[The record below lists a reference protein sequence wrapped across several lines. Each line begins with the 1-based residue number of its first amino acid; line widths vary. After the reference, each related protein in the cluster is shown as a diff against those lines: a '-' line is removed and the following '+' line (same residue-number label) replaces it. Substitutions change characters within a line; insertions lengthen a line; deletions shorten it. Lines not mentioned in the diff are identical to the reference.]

1 MSERCE
7 LHHCACWVSVTMV
20 TDWTA
25 CSSSGVHLLLA
36 QCLHVRKMRVAPLRM
51 LGIRYHGDGLD
62 CLLVF
67 RAPRSV
73 RREQQFRFLCY
84 RAPSTEQVQETTM
97 RTPTLVV
104 AIILAMAMAGDSAN
118 IERLLHQLRLLAGE
132 ETMDDA
138 PMTHTKGKTVD
149 TEETKLL
156 DLVKKLS
163 LESKELEPIDGDV
176 NGEGDTGV
184 DPNYEMAE
192 TQDQDPTLK
201 DFSGEKVPD
210 VEENYDMA
218 GLGDQNPTS
227 EEGEAEGDEV
237 TEQNYDQ
244 SETGEESLTTIG
256 AEEGGTAV
264 EQNYDVAETG
274 EKDSA
279 LKEVG
284 GEQAPDVGQ
293 NYGMTGPGDQDPTS
307 KDIGGAGPDV
317 EQNYDMAGLRDQDL
331 TSEDGDV
338 NGEGDTDVDPN
349 YEMAE
354 TQDQDP
360 TLKEVGDEKGPDV
373 EQNYD
378 MAGLGDQDLTSEG
391 TQTKYGS
398 STDGHIE
405 NKKAVPAFLAAAAK
419 EIGGKVV
426 SKLGDRIADGVV
438 ENHQEK
444 VVSGL
449 QNYLG
454 KQMDKFDDE
463 YKELLKDTSG
473 LAAGLNRPV
482 EEADIQLV
490 PRPGATMGNMYA
502 PPGWEIRHKYK
513 YKEDRDEERV
523 SSGGQASAY
532 TYPAGLGPV
541 LMNGCFGTGY
551 KNGDPCYKAKIP
563 QEGCPNLI
571 DGATYL
577 GVGFDG
583 RGVYSAESRKKS
595 VIQRSCKNLQTY
607 GKNEVPDSMTVQG
620 IYDTDVESYTF
631 SSTEEYRKYLAEK
644 SAVTSASAMF
654 QEEINKA
661 SGHVAVGGAFGLL
674 WSAGGGGSSQSGS
687 SRQSSRFS
695 ASSSASAQLSEK
707 QTQTFMAMLEINI
720 FRYEIFM
727 DDVTPE
733 QLNVGFLRDF
743 ISLPESYFSPGAE
756 IIFQNFYLR
765 WGTHYIK
772 SAKFGG
778 QLKIIKTKQATQDL
792 SMSEFATKAE
802 ADWKMTLST
811 FSAQASQTKSSSWW
825 HEHESKTE
833 SKQSS
838 GQAASNSQS
847 QANRQEEKQASA
859 QEYSNEALVVQ
870 GGDQKIAAAITEMY
884 TTALTTELRDW
895 LESIND
901 YPKPFSFVLRLVSDL
916 LNIPFVSLFPA
927 GDVDY
932 GCFGR
937 DLKTEVGTDRKY
949 YTQNTTKP
957 DVGNNRSKNG
967 SQPVTVT
974 EIRYCNFEN
983 RKALEDS
990 MTKRRL
996 ALQRAVTVYLEE
1008 GRLLSSDFLLPAGE
1022 AGCETA
1028 MLAFLQEDNTG
1039 VPTWED
1045 MTGGKEFTVVFDMPY
1060 DIQGILRAQDV
1071 LTLKF
1076 YRHKWFSTRKGSV
1089 PHLYDG
1095 YKNGGSNDVQ
1105 AKKISVQGLVMTYD
1119 EGTGV
1124 FTVTDD
1130 DFTASATLLTDLPGW
1145 VKGRDVARAEYKQLL
1160 NHLSQKSD
1168 TVGDVPCSIQWT
1180 NAHRFDPTDKGKCI
1194 LFTAASEGDIFVV
1207 FASIPQN
1214 HETWIYVQITPE
1226 GVALY
1231 KALRLQTTQ
1240 PNDNAGGLGSATLY
1254 QSYFVCVTEDVDE
1267 TTTVVQYGKTPDN
1280 EERPHVW
1287 LSFTFNEVASLRYY
1301 SFGSGESPVK
1311 VMGLS
1316 LLKKQARD
1324 FIICRE
1330 GTELINGVC
1339 QQKCHSECN
1348 GCRTSGS
1355 NSPTDCIACK
1365 HLKVSYPYREGQ
1377 TGDFECV
1384 AQCPQHMKSDTATK
1398 TCSCI
1403 KRMEET
1409 RPNGVVDCVT
1419 ECPLT
1424 HFDDNNVCKK
1434 CSSFCKDVSNE
1445 GKRTCSGPAST
1456 DCDTCKYQ
1464 HEGSCVEGCRPGQ
1477 KAVKGCT
1484 DPLGMES
1491 GAIPDDSITAST
1503 FWGVGYEPYRGRL
1516 NGVAGNGAWAVT
1528 TSTIGEWL
1536 QVDLGEK
1543 KPVTGT
1549 IIQGRY
1555 YYDQWVTS
1563 YKLQYSVDG
1572 RSWIKYA
1579 SSVGSEKVFPG
1590 NTDRNT
1596 PVTNL
1601 LDRPIDAR
1609 YVRFLPQSWHG
1620 YIRMRV
1626 EVLGCTFK
1634 ADNNNTFTCH
1644 RCQPGHAC
1652 KLGDEQED
1660 ICPAGKVSND
1670 NRTMC
1675 VPCAA
1680 GEFSSAP
1687 GAEACQKCPA
1697 GKYSTG
1703 GGSTSCLDCPAGKYS
1718 EAVGSTGCKV
1728 CPAGQYSS
1736 TAGSDGCTD
1745 CPAGQY
1751 SSTAGSDGCTDC
1763 SAGQYSSTAG
1773 SDGCTNCPAGQYSS
1787 TAGSDGCTNCPAGQ
1801 YSSTAG
1807 SDGCTDCPAGQYSD
1821 AAESTGCKVC
1831 PVGKFSDAARSTGCK
1846 DCPAGQYSSRV
1857 GSNRCAY
1864 CPAGQYSSSGSNG
1877 CTDCPVG
1884 RYSNARGSMTCTNCR
1899 AGYYNAATR
1908 STSCTACPPRTY
1920 SSREGL
1926 THCSDCHYGSTTT
1939 GYGKSS
1945 CTDCFSSFQ
1954 HFPRTDCGRHGEYDI
1969 AAYHG
1974 VTARIC
1980 AKKCCQMK
1988 ACLSFQHN
1996 SNNNCSLKN
2005 KRCSSGEKSYASNGN
2020 MYDRPTS

>member
-1 MSERCE
+1 
-7 LHHCACWVSVTMV
+7 
-20 TDWTA
+20 
-25 CSSSGVHLLLA
+25 
-36 QCLHVRKMRVAPLRM
+36 
-51 LGIRYHGDGLD
+51 
-62 CLLVF
+62 
-67 RAPRSV
+67 
-73 RREQQFRFLCY
+73 
-84 RAPSTEQVQETTM
+84 
-97 RTPTLVV
+97 
-104 AIILAMAMAGDSAN
+104 
-118 IERLLHQLRLLAGE
+118 
-132 ETMDDA
+132 
-138 PMTHTKGKTVD
+138 
-149 TEETKLL
+149 
-156 DLVKKLS
+156 
-163 LESKELEPIDGDV
+163 
-176 NGEGDTGV
+176 
-184 DPNYEMAE
+184 
-192 TQDQDPTLK
+192 
-201 DFSGEKVPD
+201 
-210 VEENYDMA
+210 MA
-218 GLGDQNPTS
+218 GLGDQN
-227 EEGEAEGDEV
+227 
-237 TEQNYDQ
+237 
-244 SETGEESLTTIG
+244 
-256 AEEGGTAV
+256 
-264 EQNYDVAETG
+264 
-274 EKDSA
+274 
-279 LKEVG
+279 
-284 GEQAPDVGQ
+284 
-293 NYGMTGPGDQDPTS
+293 
-307 KDIGGAGPDV
+307 
-317 EQNYDMAGLRDQDL
+317 
-331 TSEDGDV
+331 
-338 NGEGDTDVDPN
+338 
-349 YEMAE
+349 
-354 TQDQDP
+354 
-360 TLKEVGDEKGPDV
+360 
-373 EQNYD
+373 
-378 MAGLGDQDLTSEG
+378 LTSEG
-391 TQTKYGS
+391 TQTKAGS

-426 SKLGDRIADGVV
+426 SQLGDRIADGVV

-449 QNYLG
+449 QDYLG

-513 YKEDRDEERV
+513 YKEDRDEETV

-551 KNGDPCYKAKIP
+551 KNGDPCWEAKIP
-563 QEGCPNLI
+563 QKGCPNLI

-607 GKNEVPDSMTVQG
+607 GKNKVPDSMTVQG

-631 SSTEEYRKYLAEK
+631 SSTEEYRQYLAEK
-644 SAVTSASAMF
+644 SAVTSARAMF

-661 SGHVAVGGAFGLL
+661 AGHG
-674 WSAGGGGSSQSGS
+674 AGGGPFGLIAWGGSGHSSQSGTS
-687 SRQSSRFS
+687 SQSSGSS

-811 FSAQASQTKSSSWW
+811 FSAQTSQTKSSSWF

-833 SKQSS
+833 SHEST
-838 GQAASNSQS
+838 GQAASDSES

-859 QEYSNEALVVQ
+859 QEYSNEVLVVQ
-870 GGDQKIAAAITEMY
+870 GGDQKIAAVITELY
-884 TTALTTELRDW
+884 TTALTTELKDW

-932 GCFGR
+932 GCLGRR
-937 DLKTEVGTDRKY
+937 DLQTEVGTGRKY
-949 YTQNTTKP
+949 YTQNTVKP
-957 DVGNNRSKNG
+957 DVGNNGSKNG
-967 SQPVTVT
+967 SEPVTVT

-1008 GRLLSSDFLLPAGE
+1008 GRILSSDFLLPAGE

-1039 VPTWED
+1039 VPTWKD

-1060 DIQGILRAQDV
+1060 DIPGILRAQDV

-1095 YKNGGSNDVQ
+1095 YKNGGSEDDQ
-1105 AKKISVQGLVMTYD
+1105 AKKVSVQGLVMTYD

-1124 FTVTDD
+1124 FTVTED
-1130 DFTASATLLTDLPGW
+1130 DFNASVTLLTDLPDW

-1180 NAHRFDPTDKGKCI
+1180 NAHRFDPTDGGKCI
-1194 LFTAASEGDIFVV
+1194 HFTAASEGDIFVV

-1231 KALRLQTTQ
+1231 KALRLKTTQ
-1240 PNDNAGGLGSATLY
+1240 LNDNAGGLGSATLY
-1254 QSYFVCVTEDVDE
+1254 QSYFVCVTEDVDD
-1267 TTTVVQYGKTPDN
+1267 TTTVIQFGKTPDN

-1287 LSFTFNEVASLRYY
+1287 LSFKFNELASLRYY

-1316 LLKKQARD
+1316 LLDKPAKD

-1355 NSPTDCIACK
+1355 DSPNDCIACK

-1398 TCSCI
+1398 ACSCI
-1403 KRMEET
+1403 KRMKET
-1409 RPNGVVDCVT
+1409 HPDGVVDCVT

-1424 HFDDNNVCKK
+1424 HFDDNNVCEK
-1434 CSSFCKDVSNE
+1434 CSSLCKDVSNE

-1464 HEGSCVEGCRPGQ
+1464 HEGRCVEGCRPGQ
-1477 KAVKGCT
+1477 KAVKDCCFPFTYEGNTYNACT
-1484 DPLGMES
+1484 
-1491 GAIPDDSITAST
+1491 
-1503 FWGVGYEPYRGRL
+1503 
-1516 NGVAGNGAWAVT
+1516 
-1528 TSTIGEWL
+1528 
-1536 QVDLGEK
+1536 
-1543 KPVTGT
+1543 
-1549 IIQGRY
+1549 
-1555 YYDQWVTS
+1555 
-1563 YKLQYSVDG
+1563 SVDHDRPWCYLSDG
-1572 RSWIKYA
+1572 SWKNCDGNCHFPFTYKGKTYNA
-1579 SSVGSEKVFPG
+1579 CDSV
-1590 NTDRNT
+1590 D
-1596 PVTNL
+1596 
-1601 LDRPIDAR
+1601 LDRPWCSLTTVYNGYWKNCDGNCHFPFTYKGKTYNACTSVDQDRPWCSLTTVYNGYWKNCDGNCRFPFTYKGKTYNACDSVDHDRPWCSLTTVYNGYWKNCDGNCHFPFTYKGKTYNACNIVDHDR
-1609 YVRFLPQSWHG
+1609 PWCSLTKVYNGYWKNCDGSKFIITLNRFLLQFA
-1620 YIRMRV
+1620 IL
-1626 EVLGCTFK
+1626 VL
-1634 ADNNNTFTCH
+1634 
-1644 RCQPGHAC
+1644 
-1652 KLGDEQED
+1652 
-1660 ICPAGKVSND
+1660 
-1670 NRTMC
+1670 
-1675 VPCAA
+1675 
-1680 GEFSSAP
+1680 
-1687 GAEACQKCPA
+1687 
-1697 GKYSTG
+1697 
-1703 GGSTSCLDCPAGKYS
+1703 CLTWPK
-1718 EAVGSTGCKV
+1718 
-1728 CPAGQYSS
+1728 
-1736 TAGSDGCTD
+1736 
-1745 CPAGQY
+1745 
-1751 SSTAGSDGCTDC
+1751 
-1763 SAGQYSSTAG
+1763 
-1773 SDGCTNCPAGQYSS
+1773 
-1787 TAGSDGCTNCPAGQ
+1787 
-1801 YSSTAG
+1801 
-1807 SDGCTDCPAGQYSD
+1807 
-1821 AAESTGCKVC
+1821 
-1831 PVGKFSDAARSTGCK
+1831 
-1846 DCPAGQYSSRV
+1846 
-1857 GSNRCAY
+1857 
-1864 CPAGQYSSSGSNG
+1864 
-1877 CTDCPVG
+1877 
-1884 RYSNARGSMTCTNCR
+1884 
-1899 AGYYNAATR
+1899 
-1908 STSCTACPPRTY
+1908 
-1920 SSREGL
+1920 
-1926 THCSDCHYGSTTT
+1926 
-1939 GYGKSS
+1939 
-1945 CTDCFSSFQ
+1945 
-1954 HFPRTDCGRHGEYDI
+1954 
-1969 AAYHG
+1969 
-1974 VTARIC
+1974 
-1980 AKKCCQMK
+1980 
-1988 ACLSFQHN
+1988 
-1996 SNNNCSLKN
+1996 
-2005 KRCSSGEKSYASNGN
+2005 
-2020 MYDRPTS
+2020 